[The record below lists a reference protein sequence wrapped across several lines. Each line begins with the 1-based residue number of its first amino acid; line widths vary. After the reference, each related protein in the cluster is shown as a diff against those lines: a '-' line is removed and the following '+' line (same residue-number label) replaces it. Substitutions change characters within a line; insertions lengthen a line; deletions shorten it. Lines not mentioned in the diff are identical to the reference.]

1 MLVCVGPV
9 LTLVFTVAIA
19 GDSDPDRGSFLSL
32 FVEISTSRAKK
43 RLRRR
48 DDVDVQGL
56 LGIAI
61 GSPAHSV
68 DGCFVLL
75 GIIYWR

>member
-19 GDSDPDRGSFLSL
+19 GDSDPDRDSFLSL
-32 FVEISTSRAKK
+32 FVEISTSRAEK

-61 GSPAHSV
+61 GSPAHSA

>member
-19 GDSDPDRGSFLSL
+19 GDSDPDGDSLLSL
-32 FVEISTSRAKK
+32 FVEISSSRAKK

-48 DDVDVQGL
+48 DDVDV
-56 LGIAI
+56 
-61 GSPAHSV
+61 
-68 DGCFVLL
+68 
-75 GIIYWR
+75 